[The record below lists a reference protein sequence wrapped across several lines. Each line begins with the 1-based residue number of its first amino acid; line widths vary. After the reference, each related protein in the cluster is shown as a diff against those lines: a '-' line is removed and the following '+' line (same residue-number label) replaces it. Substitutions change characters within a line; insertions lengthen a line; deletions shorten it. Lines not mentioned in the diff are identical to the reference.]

1 MKTEIKTV
9 YCRANNN
16 EYFDKEVND
25 LLEDGWKLGR
35 IELNKSNTENKYSM
49 LFALLFKQTIR

>member
-9 YCRANNN
+9 YCRAENNG
-16 EYFDKEVND
+16 YFDEEVNG

-35 IELNKSNTENKYSM
+35 IELKKANTENKYSM
-49 LFALLFKQTIR
+49 LFALLFKQTII